1 MILVTGGLGFIGVST
16 AQALLDLG
24 ESCVLASRHITRE
37 PAFLKEEGGK
47 RAFIELVDVADQA
60 ALLELG
66 TRHRITGIVHL
77 AGASLGAL
85 DVLEDARINLQC
97 LLNVLQAARD
107 WEVPRVSIA
116 SSIGVYG
123 GVRETRLRENMPLPM
138 VGVQPIETVKKTY
151 ELLDTLIASHAGF
164 EVANLRFSAIWGPYG
179 RPDSR
184 FFATPRLVHA
194 AVRGEALDGATA
206 HPPIY
211 AEDGIDLCYVKD
223 CGRGIALIQTAT
235 KLHYPTYNL
244 GSGYATTNR
253 EMVAAIK
260 WVIPGARLELAA
272 GRSPNAPEEN
282 VYLDINR
289 IREDTGYQPAYD
301 VERGV
306 EDYIGWLRAGHER

>member
-1 MILVTGGLGFIGVST
+1 MILVTGGLGFIGMST

-24 ESCVLASRHITRE
+24 ESCVLASRHIARE
-37 PAFLKEEGGK
+37 PAFLTSEIGK

-66 TRHRITGIVHL
+66 KRNRISGIVHL
-77 AGASLGAL
+77 AGANLGAL
-85 DVLEDARINLQC
+85 DVLEDARVNLQC

-123 GVRETRLRENMPLPM
+123 GVRATPLREDTLLPL
-138 VGVQPIETVKKTY
+138 VGVQPIETVKKTF
-151 ELLDTLIASHAGF
+151 ELLDILIASRAGF

-184 FFATPRLVHA
+184 FFAAPRLVHA
-194 AVRGEALDGATA
+194 AVRGEALDGAA
-206 HPPIY
+206 SHASIY
-211 AEDGIDLCYVKD
+211 AEDGIDMCYVKD
-223 CGRGIALIQTAT
+223 CGRGIALVQTAK
-235 KLHYPTYNL
+235 KLSYQTYNL

-260 WVIPGARLELAA
+260 RVIPDAQLELAA
-272 GRSPNAPEEN
+272 GRSPNAPAEN
-282 VYLDINR
+282 ACLDISR
-289 IREDTGYQPAYD
+289 IREDTSYRPAYD
-301 VERGV
+301 IERGV
-306 EDYIGWLRAGHER
+306 ADYISWLRAGNER